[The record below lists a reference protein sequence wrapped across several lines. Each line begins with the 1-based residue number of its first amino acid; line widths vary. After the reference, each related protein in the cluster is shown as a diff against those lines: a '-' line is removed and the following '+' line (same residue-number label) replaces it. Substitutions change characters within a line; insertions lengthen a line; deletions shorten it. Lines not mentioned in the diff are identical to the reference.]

1 MNFTSLC
8 RPVADK
14 TNGPLDI
21 TMVCLHTHA
30 RILLVR
36 FMSDDGLIVAAY
48 LVWLFAGFK
57 CTSSNVSSMRL
68 YI

>member
-1 MNFTSLC
+1 MNFTLLG

-14 TNGPLDI
+14 TKKPVGI
-21 TMVCLHTHA
+21 RMVCLHTHG

-36 FMSDDGLIVAAY
+36 FMSDDGLLVAAY
-48 LVWLFAGFK
+48 LVYLFAGFK
-57 CTSSNVSSMRL
+57 CTSRNVSMRL